1 MLAVIDKQ
9 QEPFTN
15 IIKGYIR
22 THWRGEFKL
31 AKAFWVNCCLVNVG
45 LAVMYIALVVIQSE
59 AEMNPRNI
67 ARSSLMYFFVL
78 YLVFLWQSVGL
89 WRSANRHIEDKGRKL
104 WARYA
109 KFTVVIGVISTVFS
123 SISSFQEYLSVFDLA
138 VGRDQYSGFK
148 VQISDD
154 GTLVRV
160 TGSLGI
166 GVSDEVET
174 IVKTNSKVTGIVLDS
189 PGGWVYEGRQI
200 SSLIQEGQLDTYS
213 IRGCYS
219 ACTIAFISGK
229 QRILAHGANIAFHQ
243 YSAIGKGE
251 VIPSD
256 PEISQQIDLQLFSQ
270 AGVDSSF
277 LERLYSAEPGD
288 LWYPTVEELL
298 SANVVHE
305 IVDGSDFW
313 HFEHVQYNRKE
324 IEAGILEISPVYR
337 AVKSYDQDSYDAIID
352 DVLAIVKSGGSRLEI
367 QEAARNHMSNL
378 EVKLLPDASDNAIL
392 DYIEA
397 YIEILKKLET
407 VDPIHCV
414 KYLDPDRFGPVD
426 MTSVL
431 EMKDLAPMENAL
443 VTLITDRHKKSEV
456 SISVLKANLI
466 LDEIIL
472 QLGDDAAY
480 LDTSL
485 AVNKNGYTKTCQ
497 IYMEFFETVL
507 SYDKETAGNVLRY
520 SFSSL

>member
-1 MLAVIDKQ
+1 
-9 QEPFTN
+9 
-15 IIKGYIR
+15 
-22 THWRGEFKL
+22 
-31 AKAFWVNCCLVNVG
+31 
-45 LAVMYIALVVIQSE
+45 
-59 AEMNPRNI
+59 
-67 ARSSLMYFFVL
+67 
-78 YLVFLWQSVGL
+78 
-89 WRSANRHIEDKGRKL
+89 
-104 WARYA
+104 
-109 KFTVVIGVISTVFS
+109 
-123 SISSFQEYLSVFDLA
+123 
-138 VGRDQYSGFK
+138 
-148 VQISDD
+148 
-154 GTLVRV
+154 
-160 TGSLGI
+160 
-166 GVSDEVET
+166 
-174 IVKTNSKVTGIVLDS
+174 
-189 PGGWVYEGRQI
+189 
-200 SSLIQEGQLDTYS
+200 
-213 IRGCYS
+213 
-219 ACTIAFISGK
+219 
-229 QRILAHGANIAFHQ
+229 
-243 YSAIGKGE
+243 
-251 VIPSD
+251 
-256 PEISQQIDLQLFSQ
+256 
-270 AGVDSSF
+270 
-277 LERLYSAEPGD
+277 
-288 LWYPTVEELL
+288 
-298 SANVVHE
+298 
-305 IVDGSDFW
+305 
-313 HFEHVQYNRKE
+313 
-324 IEAGILEISPVYR
+324 
-337 AVKSYDQDSYDAIID
+337 
-352 DVLAIVKSGGSRLEI
+352 
-367 QEAARNHMSNL
+367 MSNL